1 MSGLVI
7 KAWRCIGCGRIESE
21 ETCLGIC
28 EDRRAEIVDAGAYR
42 DALARAEAAERQYRA
57 LQMLVVQLAHVT
69 PSEGR
74 WKDSWEALQARA
86 RTLLADTGRD

>member
-1 MSGLVI
+1 MTTNAVEII

-21 ETCLGIC
+21 ENCLGIC

-42 DALARAEAAERQYRA
+42 DVLARAEAAER
-57 LQMLVVQLAHVT
+57 LVRQLAHVT

-74 WKDSWEALQARA
+74 WKDSWQALQARA
-86 RTLLADTGRD
+86 RALLAETGRD